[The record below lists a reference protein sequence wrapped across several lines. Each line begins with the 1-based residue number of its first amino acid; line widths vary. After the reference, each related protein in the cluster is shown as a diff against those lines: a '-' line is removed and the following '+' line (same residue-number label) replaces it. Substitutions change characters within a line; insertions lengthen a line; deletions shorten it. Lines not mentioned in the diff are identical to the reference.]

1 MINSKRPLS
10 PHLQVYKPQLT
21 SILSISHRI
30 AGILLSGVSIILP
43 IGLYFF
49 SFGENVFNDF
59 LSFFN
64 HYLFKILLIFI
75 IFILSYH
82 LLNGIR
88 HLLWDLGI
96 GLEIRESYISGYLV
110 IFLSIAIT
118 IILIFTFQ
126 LQMGVL

>member
-96 GLEIRESYISGYLV
+96 GLEMRESYISGYLV
-110 IFLSIAIT
+110 IFLSISIT

>member
-49 SFGENVFNDF
+49 SFGENVFTDF

-88 HLLWDLGI
+88 HLFWDLGI

>member
-88 HLLWDLGI
+88 HLFWDLGI
-96 GLEIRESYISGYLV
+96 GLEMRESYISGYLV

>member
-96 GLEIRESYISGYLV
+96 GLEMRESYISGYLV